1 MNYLKFVGLIVPFC
15 LFSVLSNGSTGEKN
29 KVSVNKEVASENFKI
44 GWSMTDI
51 TPDKPVLLSGQFHAR
66 VSEAVHDPVYATSM
80 ALENGSGP
88 SSEKVIMISC
98 DLVGISDDMRDGSK
112 NNLRD
117 RVRGLITSSL
127 PELKAENIIIH
138 ATHSHTAPYVSSA
151 PDSKSIY
158 GVELDAMSPAEC
170 LDFIS
175 KRIAKGAEEAWK
187 NRQPGG
193 ISYGLG
199 HAVVAR
205 NRLQSQLS
213 GETIK
218 TGSTNRPGFSHIE
231 GFEDHTINLIYTWDN
246 KKNLTGVVINI
257 AADCQVTGGEFFVS
271 ADFWYETREELKTR
285 LGDGVFVLPQCASA
299 GDQGTVIM
307 VGARAEQRMQ
317 EMMYPMPDNIEER
330 LRLRMGYR
338 KKIANQIADAVTD
351 VYPYM
356 ADHIDWNPPLVHKM
370 ERAELSRRLISQKD
384 VDDAVRE
391 AEGYRKQYEEMLKEL
406 NENPSLKE
414 KERWYRD
421 ITRIHSYLRRGESVK
436 ERYDLEKVQP
446 KLPVELH
453 VVRLGDIV
461 IATNPFEL
469 YLDYGMRIK
478 ARSSAIQTFIVQ
490 LAGGGTYLP
499 TERSIAGGAYGAV
512 PASTLLGPEGGQELV
527 EKTLELIYQVMP
539 PEKR

>member
-1 MNYLKFVGLIVPFC
+1 MGLSVSFLLVTVLMNGCTSQKEKE
-15 LFSVLSNGSTGEKN
+15 SVVEEAGSG
-29 KVSVNKEVASENFKI
+29 NFRV

-66 VSEAVHDPVYATSM
+66 ISEGIHDPVYATSM
-80 ALENGSGP
+80 ALEYGSGP

-117 RVRGLITSSL
+117 RVRELITGAV
-127 PELKAENIIIH
+127 PELKAEDIIMH

-151 PDSKSIY
+151 TDTESVY
-158 GVELDAMSPAEC
+158 GVKLDAMTPAEC
-170 LDFIS
+170 LDYIS
-175 KRIAKGAEEAWK
+175 KRIAKGAEEAWEK
-187 NRQPGG
+187 RQPGG

-205 NRLQSQLS
+205 NRLQSQLT

-246 KKNLTGVVINI
+246 KKELTGVVINI

-271 ADFWYETREELKTR
+271 SDFWHETRLEIKNR
-285 LGDGVFVLPQCASA
+285 LGDKVFVLPQCGSA

-317 EMMYPMPDNIEER
+317 EMMYPPSDTIEER

-356 ADHIDWNPPLVHKM
+356 PDHIDWDPALIHRM

-384 VDDAVRE
+384 VDDAIRE
-391 AEGYRKQYEEMLKEL
+391 AEGYRKQFEEMKKEL
-406 NENPSLKE
+406 DENPSLKE

-421 ITRIHSYLRRGESVK
+421 ITRIHSYLKRGQSVK

-453 VVRLGDIV
+453 VVRIGDVV

-499 TERSIAGGAYGAV
+499 VERSIAGGAYGAV

-527 EKTLELIYQVMP
+527 EKTLELIYQVLP
-539 PEKR
+539 PEK

>member
-1 MNYLKFVGLIVPFC
+1 MNNIKYLC
-15 LFSVLSNGSTGEKN
+15 LFLSLLLFSFVMNSCTSEKE
-29 KVSVNKEVASENFKI
+29 KVTVSDEAAAGNFKI
-44 GWSMTDI
+44 GWSKADI

-66 VSEAVHDPVYATSM
+66 ISESVHDHVYATSM
-80 ALENGSGP
+80 AMEYGSGP

-117 RVRGLITSSL
+117 RVRELITASI
-127 PELKAENIIIH
+127 PELEAGDIIIH

-175 KRIAKGAEEAWK
+175 VKIAKGAEEAWK

-205 NRLQSQLS
+205 NRLQSQFS

-231 GFEDHTINLIYTWDN
+231 GFEDHTINLLYTWDKE
-246 KKNLTGVVINI
+246 KKLTGVVINI

-271 ADFWYETREELKTR
+271 ADFWHETREEVKTR
-285 LGDGVFVLPQCASA
+285 LGEGVFVLPQCGSA

-307 VGARAEQRMQ
+307 VGAKAEQRMQ
-317 EMMYPMPDNIEER
+317 EMMYPVSDTIEER
-330 LRLRMGYR
+330 LRPRMGYR

-356 ADHIDWNPPLVHKM
+356 PEHIDWDPALMHKM

-384 VDDAVRE
+384 VDDALRE
-391 AEGYRKQYEEMLKEL
+391 AEGYRKQYDELLKEL

-421 ITRIHSYLRRGESVK
+421 ITRIHSYIRRGESVK
-436 ERYDLEKVQP
+436 ERYELEKVQP

-453 VVRLGDIV
+453 VVRIGDIV

-499 TERSIAGGAYGAV
+499 TERSVAGGAYGAV

-527 EKTLELIYQVMP
+527 EKTLEMIYQVLP
-539 PEKR
+539 PEK